1 VPAIRISGQGP
12 AADGVFPQ
20 ESIGSNHRLMVTR
33 SWGWARTEI
42 TVAGDRRGAETSES
56 RSRAA
61 FSARWLAEDEE
72 GNAVRDSGRPGVVR
86 MMTRVV
92 LAAALLL
99 AIAGNHLARAQDEF
113 DLPELDDYSGLQAI
127 TANSVDGV
135 NVRAEPGVE
144 SEVLISVPDGNV
156 VDLRVDAVRT
166 VTTDD
171 GIRWWPISIWE
182 VDGWVAGIYLAPVD
196 GEAESDD
203 SEDTSESDEAPA
215 ASAGDPAW
223 AAGDYVASTTDFLA
237 MRAGPGT
244 SESRIAWLGEGDVV
258 QIVDGPFFNGNT
270 DWWLITDGSI
280 NAYVFG
286 SYLTTASE
294 LDLEAPEEP
303 AAEFAAGDTVGVAL
317 GSGGANIRNEADA
330 ESKRLGSLNEGAIVT
345 IVDGPAYDSD
355 GGAWYLVDLGDDSRG
370 YVTGEVFEIL
380 TAEQVAAATAPEEPE
395 VPESGP
401 TGIYRYPL
409 TEYRFTQ
416 GYGCTIYT
424 FEPYNATLGCP
435 YHNGIDLAAPLGTP
449 MLASDGGTIKYA
461 GWCDC
466 GLGLYIEI
474 DHENGTSTVYGHMNA
489 VYVETGDKVNQG
501 DTIGE
506 IGSTGFS
513 TGPHVHFM
521 LKIGDGTVNPLDY
534 LSE

>member
-1 VPAIRISGQGP
+1 
-12 AADGVFPQ
+12 
-20 ESIGSNHRLMVTR
+20 
-33 SWGWARTEI
+33 
-42 TVAGDRRGAETSES
+42 
-56 RSRAA
+56 
-61 FSARWLAEDEE
+61 
-72 GNAVRDSGRPGVVR
+72 VRDSGHPGMVR
-86 MMTRVV
+86 MMARAV
-92 LAAALLL
+92 LAAVLLL
-99 AIAGNHLARAQDEF
+99 AIVGNHLVRAQDEF

-144 SEVLISVPDGNV
+144 SEILISVPDGNI
-156 VDLRVDAVRT
+156 VDLRVDEVRT

-171 GIRWWPISIWE
+171 DIRWWPISIWD
-182 VDGWVAGIYLAPVD
+182 VDGWVAGMYLAPVD
-196 GEAESDD
+196 GESESDD
-203 SEDTSESDEAPA
+203 AADSSDDAETDEGQAA
-215 ASAGDPAW
+215 ASGDPDW

-258 QIVDGPFFNGNT
+258 QIVDGPFYSGNS
-270 DWWLITDGSI
+270 DWWLISDGSI

-286 SYLTTASE
+286 GYLTAAGE
-294 LDLEAPEEP
+294 LDLDAPEEP
-303 AAEFAAGDTVGVAL
+303 AAQFAAGDTVGVML
-317 GSGGANIRNEADA
+317 GSGGANIRNDPDA
-330 ESKRLGSLNEGAIVT
+330 KSKRLGSLNEGAIVT
-345 IVDGPAYDSD
+345 IIDGPSYDSD

-370 YVTGEVFEIL
+370 YVTGEVFEVV
-380 TAEQVAAATAPEEPE
+380 TAEQVAAAVE

-401 TGIYRYPL
+401 TGTYHYPL
-409 TEYRFTQ
+409 AEYRFTQ
-416 GYGCTIYT
+416 GYGCTIYS

-466 GLGLYIEI
+466 GLGLFIEI
-474 DHENGTSTVYGHMNA
+474 DHKNGTSTVYGHMNA

-521 LKIGDGTVNPLDY
+521 LKVGDSTVDPLGY

>member
-1 VPAIRISGQGP
+1 
-12 AADGVFPQ
+12 
-20 ESIGSNHRLMVTR
+20 MVTR
-33 SWGWARTEI
+33 PWGLGARIEI
-42 TVAGDRRGAETSES
+42 TVAGDRRGADTSKS

-61 FSARWLAEDEE
+61 FPARWLAEDEE
-72 GNAVRDSGRPGVVR
+72 GDAVRDSGRPGVVR

-99 AIAGNHLARAQDEF
+99 AIAGNHLVRAQDEF

-156 VDLRVDAVRT
+156 VDLRVDDVRT

-171 GIRWWPISIWE
+171 GIRWWPISIWD

-196 GEAESDD
+196 GEPKSDD

-223 AAGDYVASTTDFLA
+223 AAGDYVAATSDFLA

-258 QIVDGPFFNGNT
+258 QIVDGPFLNGNT

-355 GGAWYLVDLGDDSRG
+355 GGAWYLVDLGDDTRG

-380 TAEQVAAATAPEEPE
+380 TAEQVAAAVDVPE

-401 TGIYRYPL
+401 TGTYHYPL
-409 TEYRFTQ
+409 AEYRFTQ
-416 GYGCTIYT
+416 GFGCTIYS

-506 IGSTGFS
+506 IGSTGMS

>member
-1 VPAIRISGQGP
+1 MIPVQGGIP
-12 AADGVFPQ
+12 
-20 ESIGSNHRLMVTR
+20 
-33 SWGWARTEI
+33 RT
-42 TVAGDRRGAETSES
+42 
-56 RSRAA
+56 
-61 FSARWLAEDEE
+61 LAEDEE
-72 GNAVRDSGRPGVVR
+72 GNAVRDSGRPGAVR
-86 MMTRVV
+86 ILVRAV

-99 AIAGNHLARAQDEF
+99 AVAGNQFARAQDEF

-144 SEVLISVPDGNV
+144 SEIIISVPDGNV
-156 VDLRVDAVRT
+156 VDLRVDDVRT

-171 GIRWWPISIWE
+171 GIRWWPITIWE

-196 GEAESDD
+196 GEADSGDSEASSDD
-203 SEDTSESDEAPA
+203 GDVPADEDAPA
-215 ASAGDPAW
+215 DSGDPSW

-244 SESRIAWLGEGDVV
+244 GESRIAWLGLGDVV
-258 QIVDGPFFNGNT
+258 QIVDGPFYEDDS
-270 DWWLITDGSI
+270 DWWLISDGSI

-286 SYLTTASE
+286 GYLTAADE

-303 AAEFAAGDTVGVAL
+303 AAAFAAGDTVGVML
-317 GSGGANIRNEADA
+317 GSGGANIRNEASA
-330 ESKRLGSLNEGAIVT
+330 KSKRLGSLNEGAIVT
-345 IVDGPAYDSD
+345 IIDGPAYDSD
-355 GGAWYLVDLGDDSRG
+355 GGAWYLVDLGDDTRG

-380 TAEQVAAATAPEEPE
+380 TAEQVAAAVD
-395 VPESGP
+395 VPQSGP
-401 TGIYRYPL
+401 TGTYHYPL
-409 TEYRFTQ
+409 EKYTFTQ
-416 GYGCTIYT
+416 GYGCTIYS

-489 VYVETGDKVNQG
+489 VYVDTGDKVNQG
-501 DTIGE
+501 DVIGE

-521 LKIGDGTVNPLDY
+521 LKIGDSTVDPLGY